1 MNKWKSRAHIIVSG
15 LVQGVG
21 YRYFVH
27 RKAKD
32 YNLKG
37 YVRNLYSD
45 EVEVVVEGDKAVI
58 LDFIKDVKIGPA
70 SAHIAGVK
78 VEWEEGQNEFEDFQV
93 RF

>member
-1 MNKWKSRAHIIVSG
+1 MNKWKSGAHIIVSG

-78 VEWEEGQNEFEDFQV
+78 VEWKEGQNEFEDFQV